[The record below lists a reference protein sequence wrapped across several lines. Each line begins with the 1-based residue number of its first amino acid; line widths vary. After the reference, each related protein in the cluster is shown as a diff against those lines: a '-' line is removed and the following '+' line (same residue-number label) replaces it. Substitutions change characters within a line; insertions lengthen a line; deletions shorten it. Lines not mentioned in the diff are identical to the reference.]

1 VRREIDTFTIPL
13 RAQAA
18 GVSAHALEL
27 RAHLRAVSTRVTVGG
42 RLKTSGRH
50 GSAGP
55 SDGGLMI
62 LASSGGSGSAG
73 GVAIERCTPAEI
85 DPRRS
90 TKPSA
95 PVVIVHTHIGRFSR
109 LVGAG

>member
-1 VRREIDTFTIPL
+1 
-13 RAQAA
+13 
-18 GVSAHALEL
+18 
-27 RAHLRAVSTRVTVGG
+27 
-42 RLKTSGRH
+42 
-50 GSAGP
+50 
-55 SDGGLMI
+55 MI

-95 PVVIVHTHIGRFSR
+95 PVVIVHTHHRQVQPPSR
-109 LVGAG
+109 RGLIWAGPRMSIALDPG